1 MVTTSDL
8 AEAKAR
14 VQELELAAG
23 QENIAL
29 HQALKLLENTRRYF
43 HERLEML
50 LIPWKV
56 LN

>member
-8 AEAKAR
+8 AEAKAS

-50 LIPWKV
+50 LIP
-56 LN
+56 